1 MPVDV
6 RQFSPGVGLECPS
19 PAYLDANF
27 VISFSFEGHGLF
39 ESACELLG
47 ELLEARVTVVLTT
60 LAVDEIWWGLFC
72 EWYARDHDGR
82 KPTAKAVRQDPTLLD
97 PYREELDSF
106 TGDFLCWPQARFF
119 GAMSADVP
127 SLVRGALQHLM
138 DEGLRPRDAFHLALA
153 QRAHARAFVTSDP
166 DFDNLALP
174 GYDLT
179 IVKYHRPPESQRH
192 SR

>member
-1 MPVDV
+1 LFFGGPVRLDGILFLTRNAEPPERAEHV
-6 RQFSPGVGLECPS
+6 IEDIYYSGDKKLLE
-19 PAYLDANF
+19 
-27 VISFSFEGHGLF
+27 
-39 ESACELLG
+39 

-60 LAVDEIWWGLFC
+60 LAVDEMWWGLFC

-106 TGDFLCWPQARFF
+106 TGDFLSWPQARFF
-119 GAMSADVP
+119 GARSADVP

-179 IVKYHRPPESQRH
+179 IIKYQRPPESPRH